1 MNVRRPALRYHGGK
15 WRLAPWIIEH
25 FPEHRTYVEPFGG
38 AASVLMRKP
47 RSYSEVYN
55 DRWSI
60 VVDVFKVLRDP
71 VAAAELCRRIALTP
85 FARDEFMTAHHEH
98 IASLEDPI
106 ERARLTVFRA
116 FAGFGTASMN
126 GKHATGFRADSNKS
140 HTTPAHDWMN
150 YPNHVS
156 SFIERLRGV
165 VIENRD
171 ACEVLA
177 LHDRPNTLHYVDP
190 PYPHI
195 VRNIRRGNA
204 FYAHELNDDGH
215 RALAELLR
223 SLKGMVVL
231 SGYHCDLYDEE
242 LYPSWNWVEREALAD
257 GARKRIEVL
266 WFNDAAW
273 DALPSERQRPAVQ
286 PDLYEV
292 VA

>member
-1 MNVRRPALRYHGGK
+1 MKVKRPVLRYHGGK

-38 AASVLMRKP
+38 AASVLIRKQ

-71 VAAAELCRRIALTP
+71 DQAAELCRRIALTP
-85 FARDEFMTAHHEH
+85 YARDEFMTANHGDIVAH
-98 IASLEDPI
+98 EDPI
-106 ERARLTVFRA
+106 ERARLTIFRS

-126 GKHATGFRADSNKS
+126 GEHVTGFRADSNKS

-150 YPNHVS
+150 YPAHVA
-156 SFIERLRGV
+156 SFVERLRGV

-171 ACEVLA
+171 AADILR

-195 VRNIRRGNA
+195 VRNVRRGNA
-204 FYAHELNDDGH
+204 FYAHEMSDDDH
-215 RALAELLR
+215 RALADLLGT
-223 SLKGMVVL
+223 LEGMVIV
-231 SGYHCDLYDEE
+231 SGYHCDLYDKE
-242 LYPSWNWVEREALAD
+242 LFPSWNSVEREALAD
-257 GARKRIEVL
+257 GARKRTEVL

-273 DALPSERQRPAVQ
+273 NALPSERQRPAVQ